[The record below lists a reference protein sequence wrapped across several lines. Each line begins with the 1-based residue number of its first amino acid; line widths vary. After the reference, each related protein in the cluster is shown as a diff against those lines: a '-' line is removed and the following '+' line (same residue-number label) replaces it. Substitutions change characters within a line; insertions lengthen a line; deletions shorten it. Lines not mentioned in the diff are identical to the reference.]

1 MQNNASLILA
11 NVIRRKV
18 EETPDLDVLTF
29 VHVDADQQLRDCT
42 RSYRQLWENGQRIAA
57 GLDDEGMAQGEA
69 FALIMFNHPEFV
81 EAMVGSSI
89 ANTVFVPIDARAS
102 GDKLQYLL
110 SFSGCRG
117 AIVADHALS
126 AVLELVDALPQ
137 LQWLWVLDTGGD
149 AHELR
154 AHPKVRVRALQDV
167 LEDRVP
173 DLTVRATDLQQPM
186 QLLFTSGTTGNPK
199 AIVAPYARFA
209 AIAGLGE
216 QVGLRPGDRP
226 YTGLSLTHANAQC
239 ITLGNALYL
248 GLRAVISRQFTKSRL
263 WEILRR
269 HQCTVFNLL
278 GGMTTAV
285 YSEPPRADDADNPVR
300 YVFSA
305 GMPASIWN
313 DFAAR
318 FNVEIF
324 EFYGTAE
331 GGLTLNPPGAGP
343 MGSIGK
349 PPSHLSC
356 AILDEEGH
364 ELPAGLRGEIC
375 FRAASGDD
383 HPPVAYLNNPE
394 ASAAKTCGGW
404 FHSGDIGHKDE
415 QGWVYFDYRDGSGIR
430 RNGEFIDPAQI
441 EKVIA
446 EADEVADVFVYGRG
460 TPACAPGE
468 KEIVAAVVQA
478 PGRALDIRQLLAHCA
493 RHLPRN
499 LIPSHVQRV
508 DEIPKTASEK
518 PLERVLREQL
528 ECELAAQAV
537 FSSRSQQQA

>member
-1 MQNNASLILA
+1 MHNDSLILA
-11 NVIRRKV
+11 NVIRRKA
-18 EETPDLDVLTF
+18 EQTPDLDVLTF

-42 RSYRQLWENGQRIAA
+42 RSYRQLWENGQRIAS
-57 GLDDEGMAQGEA
+57 GLDDEGMAQGDA

-89 ANTVFVPIDARAS
+89 ANTVFVPIDARAG

-110 SFSGCRG
+110 GFSACRG
-117 AIVADHALS
+117 AIVADHALA
-126 AVLELVDALPQ
+126 AVLELAGRLPK
-137 LQWLWVLDTGGD
+137 LEWLWVLDTGAG
-149 AHELR
+149 AGEPPTHR
-154 AHPKVRVRALQDV
+154 RIRIRALDDV
-167 LEDRVP
+167 LDDRVP
-173 DLTVRATDLQQPM
+173 DIAVRATDLQQPM

-209 AIAGLGE
+209 AIAGLGAE
-216 QVGLRPGDRP
+216 VGLQPGDRP

-239 ITLGNALYL
+239 ITLGNALFM
-248 GLRAVISRQFTKSRL
+248 GLRVVISRQFTKSRL

-269 HQCTVFNLL
+269 YQCTVFNLL

-285 YSEPPRADDADNPVR
+285 YSEPPRPDDGDNPVR

-305 GMPASIWN
+305 GMPASIWQ
-313 DFAAR
+313 DFARR

-343 MGSIGK
+343 VGSIGK
-349 PPSHLSC
+349 PPSHLRC
-356 AILDEEGH
+356 AILDEEGN
-364 ELPAGLRGEIC
+364 EVPAGQRGEIC
-375 FRAASGDD
+375 FRAAGGDD
-383 HPPVAYLNNPE
+383 HPPVAYLNNPQ
-394 ASAAKTCGGW
+394 ASAAKTQGGW
-404 FHSGDIGHKDE
+404 FHSGDIGHRDE

-446 EADEVADVFVYGRG
+446 EAEQVADVFVYGLP

-468 KEIVAAVVQA
+468 KEVVAAVVPL
-478 PGRALDIRQLLAHCA
+478 PGQRLDCRELLAHCA

-499 LIPSHVQRV
+499 LLPSHVQV
-508 DEIPKTASEK
+508 LDEIPKTASEK
-518 PLERVLREQL
+518 PLERVLRERL
-528 ECELAAQAV
+528 EGELSAC
-537 FSSRSQQQA
+537 RSQQQTA

>member
-1 MQNNASLILA
+1 MHNDSLILA
-11 NVIRRKV
+11 NVIRRKA
-18 EETPDLDVLTF
+18 EQTPDLDVLTF

-42 RSYRQLWENGQRIAA
+42 RSYRQLWENGQRIAS
-57 GLDDEGMAQGEA
+57 GLDDEGMAQGDA

-89 ANTVFVPIDARAS
+89 ANTVFVPIDARAC

-110 SFSGCRG
+110 GFSACRG
-117 AIVADHALS
+117 AIVADHALA
-126 AVLELVDALPQ
+126 AVLELAGRLPK
-137 LQWLWVLDTGGD
+137 LEWLWVLDTGAG
-149 AHELR
+149 AGEPPTHR
-154 AHPKVRVRALQDV
+154 RIRIRALDDV
-167 LEDRVP
+167 LDDRVP
-173 DLTVRATDLQQPM
+173 DIAVRATDLQQPM

-209 AIAGLGE
+209 AIAGLGAE
-216 QVGLRPGDRP
+216 VGLQPGDRP

-239 ITLGNALYL
+239 ITLGNALFM
-248 GLRAVISRQFTKSRL
+248 GLRAVISRQFSKSRL

-269 HQCTVFNLL
+269 YQCTVFNLL

-285 YSEPPRADDADNPVR
+285 YSEPPRPDDGDNPVR

-305 GMPASIWN
+305 GMPASIWQ
-313 DFAAR
+313 DFARR

-343 MGSIGK
+343 VGSIGK
-349 PPSHLSC
+349 PPSHLRC
-356 AILDEEGH
+356 AILDEEGN
-364 ELPAGLRGEIC
+364 EVPAGQRGEIC
-375 FRAASGDD
+375 FRAAGGDD
-383 HPPVAYLNNPE
+383 HPPVAYLNNPQ
-394 ASAAKTCGGW
+394 ASAAKTQGGW
-404 FHSGDIGHKDE
+404 FHSGDIGHRDE

-446 EADEVADVFVYGRG
+446 EVEQVADVFVYGLS

-468 KEIVAAVVQA
+468 KEVVAAVVPL
-478 PGRALDIRQLLAHCA
+478 PGQRLDCRELLAHCA

-499 LIPSHVQRV
+499 LLPSHVQV
-508 DEIPKTASEK
+508 LDEIPKTASEK
-518 PLERVLREQL
+518 PLERVLRERL
-528 ECELAAQAV
+528 EGELSAC
-537 FSSRSQQQA
+537 RSQQQTA

>member
-1 MQNNASLILA
+1 MHNDSLILA
-11 NVIRRKV
+11 NVIRRKA
-18 EETPDLDVLTF
+18 EQTPDLDVLTF

-42 RSYRQLWENGQRIAA
+42 RSYRQLWENGQRIAS
-57 GLDDEGMAQGEA
+57 GLDDEGMAQGDA

-89 ANTVFVPIDARAS
+89 ANTVFVPIDARAC

-110 SFSGCRG
+110 GFSACRG
-117 AIVADHALS
+117 AIVADHALA
-126 AVLELVDALPQ
+126 AVLELAGRLPK
-137 LQWLWVLDTGGD
+137 LEWLWVLDTGAG
-149 AHELR
+149 AGEPPTHR
-154 AHPKVRVRALQDV
+154 RIRIRALDDV
-167 LEDRVP
+167 LDDRVP
-173 DLTVRATDLQQPM
+173 DITVRATDLQQPM

-209 AIAGLGE
+209 AIAGLGAE
-216 QVGLRPGDRP
+216 VGLQPGDRP

-239 ITLGNALYL
+239 ITLGNALFM

-269 HQCTVFNLL
+269 YQCTVFNLL

-285 YSEPPRADDADNPVR
+285 YSEPPRPDDGDNPVR

-305 GMPASIWN
+305 GMPASIWQ
-313 DFAAR
+313 DFAWR

-343 MGSIGK
+343 VGSIGK
-349 PPSHLSC
+349 PPSHLRC
-356 AILDEEGH
+356 AILDEEGN
-364 ELPAGLRGEIC
+364 EVSAGQRGEIC
-375 FRAASGDD
+375 FRAAGGDD
-383 HPPVAYLNNPE
+383 HPPVAYLNNPQ
-394 ASAAKTCGGW
+394 ASAAKTQGGW
-404 FHSGDIGHKDE
+404 FHSGDIGHRDE

-446 EADEVADVFVYGRG
+446 EAEQVADVFVYGLP

-468 KEIVAAVVQA
+468 KEVVAAVVPL
-478 PGRALDIRQLLAHCA
+478 PGQRLDCRELLAHCA

-499 LIPSHVQRV
+499 LLPSHVQV
-508 DEIPKTASEK
+508 LDEIPKTASEK
-518 PLERVLREQL
+518 PLERVLRERL
-528 ECELAAQAV
+528 EGELSAC
-537 FSSRSQQQA
+537 RSQQQTA

>member
-1 MQNNASLILA
+1 MQHDASLILA

-29 VHVDADQQLRDCT
+29 VHVGADQQLHECS
-42 RSYRQLWENGQRIAA
+42 RSYRQLWENGQRIAS
-57 GLDDEGMAQGEA
+57 GLDDEWMRQGDA

-89 ANTVFVPIDARAS
+89 ANTVFVPIDARAC
-102 GDKLQYLL
+102 GDKLHYLL
-110 SFSGCRG
+110 SFSACRG
-117 AIVADHALS
+117 AIVADHALT
-126 AVLELVDALPQ
+126 AVLELAERLPN
-137 LQWLWVLDTGGD
+137 LDWLWVLDTGAGLD
-149 AHELR
+149 ELPS
-154 AHPKVRVRALQDV
+154 HPRVRVRSLSDV
-167 LEDRVP
+167 LDDRVP
-173 DLTVRATDLQQPM
+173 DIAVRASDLQQPM

-209 AIAGLGE
+209 AIASLGAE
-216 QVGLRPGDRP
+216 VGLQPGDRP

-239 ITLGNALYL
+239 ITLGNALFM

-269 HQCTVFNLL
+269 YQCTVFNLL

-285 YSEPPRADDADNPVR
+285 YSEPPRADDGDNPVR

-305 GMPASIWN
+305 GMPASIWQ
-313 DFAAR
+313 DFARR

-331 GGLTLNPPGAGP
+331 GGLTLNPPGVGP
-343 MGSIGK
+343 IGSIGK

-356 AILDEEGH
+356 AILDENGNQV
-364 ELPAGLRGEIC
+364 PPGQRGEIC
-375 FRAASGDD
+375 FRAASGAE
-383 HPPVAYLNNPE
+383 HPPVAYLNNPQ
-394 ASAAKTCGGW
+394 ASADKTRGGW
-404 FHSGDIGHKDE
+404 FHSGDIGHKDA

-446 EADEVADVFVYGRG
+446 EMDSVADVFVYGLPWP
-460 TPACAPGE
+460 TCAPGE
-468 KEIVAAVVQA
+468 KEIVAAVVA
-478 PGRALDIRQLLAHCA
+478 LPGHVLEHSQLLAHCS
-493 RHLPRN
+493 RYLPRN
-499 LIPSHVQRV
+499 LLPSHVQV
-508 DEIPKTASEK
+508 LDEIPKTASEK
-518 PLERVLREQL
+518 PLERILRESL
-528 ECELAAQAV
+528 EGELSTA
-537 FSSRSQQQA
+537 STQQQTA

>member
-1 MQNNASLILA
+1 MHNDSLILA
-11 NVIRRKV
+11 NVIRRKA
-18 EETPDLDVLTF
+18 EQSPDLDVLTF

-42 RSYRQLWENGQRIAA
+42 RSYRQLWENGQRIAS
-57 GLDDEGMAQGEA
+57 GLDDEGMAQGDA

-89 ANTVFVPIDARAS
+89 ANTVFVPIDARAC

-110 SFSGCRG
+110 GFSACRG
-117 AIVADHALS
+117 AIVADHALA
-126 AVLELVDALPQ
+126 AVLELAGRLPK
-137 LQWLWVLDTGGD
+137 LEWLWVLDTGAG
-149 AHELR
+149 AGEPPTHR
-154 AHPKVRVRALQDV
+154 RIRIRALDDV
-167 LEDRVP
+167 LDDRVP
-173 DLTVRATDLQQPM
+173 DIAVRATDLQQPM

-209 AIAGLGE
+209 AIAGLGAE
-216 QVGLRPGDRP
+216 VGLQPGDRP

-239 ITLGNALYL
+239 ITLGNALFM
-248 GLRAVISRQFTKSRL
+248 GLRVVISRQFTKSRL

-269 HQCTVFNLL
+269 YQCTVFNLL

-285 YSEPPRADDADNPVR
+285 YSEPPRPDDGDNPVR

-305 GMPASIWN
+305 GMPASIWQ
-313 DFAAR
+313 DFARR

-331 GGLTLNPPGAGP
+331 GGLALNPPGAGP
-343 MGSIGK
+343 VGSIGK
-349 PPSHLSC
+349 PPSHLRC
-356 AILDEEGH
+356 AILDEEGN
-364 ELPAGLRGEIC
+364 EVPAGQRGEIC
-375 FRAASGDD
+375 FRAAGGDD
-383 HPPVAYLNNPE
+383 HPPVAYLNNPQ
-394 ASAAKTCGGW
+394 ASAAKTQGGW
-404 FHSGDIGHKDE
+404 FHSGDIGHRDE

-446 EADEVADVFVYGRG
+446 EAEQVADVFVYGLP

-468 KEIVAAVVQA
+468 KEVVAAVVPL
-478 PGRALDIRQLLAHCA
+478 PGQRLDCRELLAHCA

-499 LIPSHVQRV
+499 LLPSHVQV
-508 DEIPKTASEK
+508 LDEIPKTASEK
-518 PLERVLREQL
+518 PLERVLRERL
-528 ECELAAQAV
+528 EGELSAC
-537 FSSRSQQQA
+537 RSQQQTA